1 MMIFSNVCP
10 YMTEKF
16 TSCKKR
22 IIKVNGQGTVDA
34 APDIAIISAGV
45 ITEDK
50 NAQNAQNQNDLI
62 INNIISALIKIGIPR
77 EDIKTQVY
85 TIYPNYDFVEGK
97 QVLNGYRAT
106 HILEIKVH
114 NLDKVG
120 LVINTLTENGA
131 NQINQINFTIE
142 DSDKY
147 YNIALRL
154 AIADAAGKAETI
166 SEAMKVML
174 NTVPCSII
182 ELSTSFSP
190 LAEQGAMKLAAFDVV
205 MPGKIKVTASIEA
218 EYAYY

>member
-1 MMIFSNVCP
+1 MIFSNVCP

-16 TSCKKR
+16 TNCKKR

-77 EDIKTQVY
+77 EDIKTQTY

-174 NTVPCSII
+174 SMVPCSII

-190 LAEQGAMKLAAFDVV
+190 LAEQGAMKLAALDVV

-218 EYAYY
+218 EYTYY